1 MIFVDSNIFI
11 FANIIEYPEHDL
23 ARRRLKEILGS
34 KEKIGIDSIIISEV
48 SYKLS
53 KIIGAEESYKRV
65 FGLLS
70 SIYVSYLPIEK
81 KTIGKALNLSF
92 KERIRINDAII
103 GQHALD
109 NNSTL
114 LTDNLKDFK
123 RIVEL
128 NLQPLR

>member
-92 KERIRINDAII
+92 KEKIRINDAII
-103 GQHALD
+103 
-109 NNSTL
+109 
-114 LTDNLKDFK
+114 
-123 RIVEL
+123 E
-128 NLQPLR
+128 

>member
-1 MIFVDSNIFI
+1 M
-11 FANIIEYPEHDL
+11 
-23 ARRRLKEILGS
+23 GS

-123 RIVEL
+123 RIIGL